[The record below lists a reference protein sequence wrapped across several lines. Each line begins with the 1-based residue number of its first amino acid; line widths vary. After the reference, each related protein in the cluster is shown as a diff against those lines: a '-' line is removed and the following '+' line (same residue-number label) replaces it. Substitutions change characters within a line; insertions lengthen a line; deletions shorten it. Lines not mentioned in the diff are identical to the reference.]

1 MMPVQQ
7 HFIVRLRH
15 WVLHD
20 AAGASAGS
28 GMSLIRATLFFG
40 NDEPGSAFNEPASGA
55 GLLWLRPR
63 FPLIA
68 RGNSF
73 LFRSTLRSCLLK
85 ALVAYTF
92 AFPRTLLDNYN
103 DSVPCMSTAYV
114 LYTYLGF

>member
-1 MMPVQQ
+1 MPVQQ

-55 GLLWLRPR
+55 ELLWLRPR

-68 RGNSF
+68 HGNSF
-73 LFRSTLRSCLLK
+73 LIRSTLRSCLVK

-103 DSVPCMSTAYV
+103 DTV
-114 LYTYLGF
+114 YLVCLLLVFYI